1 MDEEEKPLKIRE
13 VADRLGLDYA
23 TVRGAIEAG
32 TLKAHPF
39 EGSFRIRP
47 ADLAEYRDRNRP
59 RPPKERRQPP
69 SPEPVPESPE
79 MEAARLFAE
88 RAKRWAKRSG
98 TGQGNRPTE

>member
-13 VADRLGLDYA
+13 AADRLGLDYA

-39 EGSFRIRP
+39 EGSFRVRP
-47 ADLAEYRDRNRP
+47 ADLADFHSRTQP
-59 RPPKERRQPP
+59 RSPKERRRLP